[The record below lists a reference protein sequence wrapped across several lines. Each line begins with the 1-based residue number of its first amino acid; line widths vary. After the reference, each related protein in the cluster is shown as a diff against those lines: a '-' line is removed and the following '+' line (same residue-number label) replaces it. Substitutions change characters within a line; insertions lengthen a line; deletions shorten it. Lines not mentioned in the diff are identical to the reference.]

1 MRRFL
6 RWWCE
11 RRIASTWDELH
22 LRLSQRAAA
31 PKFVANQ
38 LENIDRLERRVIALS

>member
-1 MRRFL
+1 MKRLL

-22 LRLSQRAAA
+22 LRLCKGEAR

-38 LENIDRLERRVIALS
+38 LENIDRLERQVIALS